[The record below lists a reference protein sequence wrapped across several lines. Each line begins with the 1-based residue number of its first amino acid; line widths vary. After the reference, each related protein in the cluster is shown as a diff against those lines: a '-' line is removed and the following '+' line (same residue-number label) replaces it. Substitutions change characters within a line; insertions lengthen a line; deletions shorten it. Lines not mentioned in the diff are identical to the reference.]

1 MSASAPD
8 PRGASEESDGGHWP
22 KALPIDPALTAEAVA
37 FRLLSEAMPRRWTHV
52 GAVADKAAILSSLL
66 PPEQRSRLIAAAWL
80 HDIGYAPGVAS
91 SGLHSLDGARWL
103 AARGFDPAVVDLVA
117 YHSCAVFEARE
128 RGLALDEF
136 AFQPSLAADLLW
148 VADMTTGPDGQ
159 DFSIEARL
167 ADIRTRY
174 GPSHVVTRFWVEAE
188 PTLREAVARVDALGR
203 PTAARRRAPNA
214 MDSSDL

>member
-1 MSASAPD
+1 LPPPAPD
-8 PRGASEESDGGHWP
+8 PRGASEESDAGHWP
-22 KALPIDPALTAEAVA
+22 NDLPIDPALTAEAVA
-37 FRLLSEAMPRRWTHV
+37 FRLLSEPMPRRWTHV
-52 GAVADKAAILSSLL
+52 GAVAGKAAMLSSLL
-66 PPEQRSRLIAAAWL
+66 PADQRPTLVAAAWL

-103 AARGFDPAVVDLVA
+103 AARGFDPAVVNLVA

-128 RGLALDEF
+128 RGLTLDEF
-136 AFQPSLAADLLW
+136 TFQPSLAADLLW

-188 PTLREAVARVDALGR
+188 PTLREAVARVDAIS
-203 PTAARRRAPNA
+203 PAAVQRQSPLATNG
-214 MDSSDL
+214 SDL